1 MKNSI
6 LVNIKVDFESIK
18 VLYQF
23 FLKRNIS
30 FEELFCVSP
39 SCGFS

>member
-23 FLKRNIS
+23 LKKEH
-30 FEELFCVSP
+30 FFWGFFCVLSP

>member
-23 FLKRNIS
+23 LKRNIS

>member
-23 FLKRNIS
+23 FFKKEH
-30 FEELFCVSP
+30 FFWGAFCVSP